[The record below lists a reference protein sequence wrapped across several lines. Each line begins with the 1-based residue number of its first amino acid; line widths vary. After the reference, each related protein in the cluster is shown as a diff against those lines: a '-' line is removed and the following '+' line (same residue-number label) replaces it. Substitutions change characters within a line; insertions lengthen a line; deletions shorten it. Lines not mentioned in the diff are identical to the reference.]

1 MFAQLIVF
9 FFHLPMYH
17 FLHTSHANSD
27 LPRLAYIT
35 RVNAAFVPTTNTF
48 KDRANFGHLL

>member
-9 FFHLPMYH
+9 FFHLPMCH

-35 RVNAAFVPTTNTF
+35 RVNAAYVPTTNTF